1 MERYRRACCRH
12 SRTAWSPPD
21 DHVGLKDSHIVGWP
35 TIADASFS
43 MMPEEFARMVRDVRQ
58 AETAIGRV
66 RYGCTRQ
73 EEANMRFRRS
83 IFCVRDIRKG
93 EELTRENIRV
103 IRPGYGLEPKYF
115 PEILGQCALQDIKRG
130 MPLRMD
136 LIGSGCGQA

>member
-1 MERYRRACCRH
+1 
-12 SRTAWSPPD
+12 
-21 DHVGLKDSHIVGWP
+21 
-35 TIADASFS
+35 
-43 MMPEEFARMVRDVRQ
+43 MVRDVRQ

-93 EELTRENIRV
+93 AELTRENIRV

-136 LIGSGCGQA
+136 LIGSGCGQALEVEGLWSLSLQGQPEVLGAALQSAR